1 MEFEWDPAKS
11 DSNVEK
17 HGIDFQDAMRVFADS
32 RTRLTNVTRPEHG
45 ETRFKAVRMVD
56 EQIIAVIFTDRGA
69 VRRIISARRSRKN
82 ERRDYLD
89 EGKTP

>member
-1 MEFEWDPAKS
+1 MEFEWDLSKS

-17 HGIDFQDAMRVFADS
+17 HGIRFQDAVRVFVD
-32 RTRLTNVTRPEHG
+32 RQTITTNVTRPEHG
-45 ETRFKAVRMVD
+45 EMRFRAVGMVN
-56 EQIIAVIFTDRGA
+56 EQIVAVIFTDRGS

-89 EGKTP
+89 QGKTP

>member
-1 MEFEWDPAKS
+1 MEFEWDPSKS

-17 HGIDFQDAMRVFADS
+17 HGIKFQDALRVFVDR
-32 RTRLTNVTRPEHG
+32 RTITTNVTRPEHG
-45 ETRFKAVRMVD
+45 ELRFRAVGMVD
-56 EQIIAVIFTDRGA
+56 EQIIAVIFTDRGL

-89 EGKTP
+89 QGKTP